1 MDLRSKFI
9 INSLVG
15 LVLGMLVGIVIWMIP
30 PVNNEG
36 RSLLV
41 HVIVSG
47 IHGLIPC
54 GAATV
59 FMIESWGLTRST
71 VVHATITL
79 ATILAID
86 LPMKWFSWGAEF
98 AVALVIYVIIYTII
112 WLVNYLYWKHT
123 VKEMNDQLEILHKY
137 QEKNTGGV

>member
-1 MDLRSKFI
+1 MELRNKFI

-15 LVLGMLVGIVIWMIP
+15 FILGMLVGIVIWMIP
-30 PVNNEG
+30 PVNSEG

-59 FMIESWGLTRST
+59 YQIESWGLTKQT
-71 VVHATITL
+71 VVHAGVTL
-79 ATILAID
+79 ATILCIEI
-86 LPMKWFSWGAEF
+86 PMKWWKPGREMLI
-98 AVALVIYVIIYTII
+98 ALFVYVVIYVII

-123 VKEMNDQLEILHKY
+123 VMEINRQLDTIHNRKEALNR
-137 QEKNTGGV
+137 